1 MGKSGRGTFQAKG
14 TTLGKSPKVGVN
26 ECRPAW
32 LEWCELR
39 GEQRDG
45 QGFITP
51 ELGDLVKLML
61 RRPGQ
66 YGYPFFN
73 Q

>member
-1 MGKSGRGTFQAKG
+1 MGKSGRGTFQAEG
-14 TTLGKSPKVGVN
+14 TTLGKSPKVCVN
-26 ECRPAW
+26 ESRPAR

-39 GEQRDG
+39 GEQSDG

-51 ELGDLVKLML
+51 GLGDLAKLML

-66 YGYPFFN
+66 YGYPFLN